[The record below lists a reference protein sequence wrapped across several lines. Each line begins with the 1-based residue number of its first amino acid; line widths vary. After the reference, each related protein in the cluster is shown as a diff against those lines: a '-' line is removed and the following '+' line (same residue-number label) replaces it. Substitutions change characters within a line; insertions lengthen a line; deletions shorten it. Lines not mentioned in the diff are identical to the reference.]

1 MASSAIHGLFPRRL
15 PTAPMAVRNAENG
28 GPAGGRTVTVSE
40 NPRPSLP
47 GGVTSPCHCRLRFL
61 ISCPVRALAGPRKYT
76 FYTAGPRDERHG
88 FHFDSRPCSFLA
100 RSSVFCAATHTDFA
114 PLSLAPSPRPH
125 GRPVLPPR
133 RRPYRCRQA
142 CQADT
147 STIRAVSMRLAVAM

>member
-61 ISCPVRALAGPRKYT
+61 ISCSVRALAGPRKSGL
-76 FYTAGPRDERHG
+76 YTAGP
-88 FHFDSRPCSFLA
+88 F
-100 RSSVFCAATHTDFA
+100 
-114 PLSLAPSPRPH
+114 
-125 GRPVLPPR
+125 
-133 RRPYRCRQA
+133 
-142 CQADT
+142 T
-147 STIRAVSMRLAVAM
+147 SMVAFQLQYSIHAVALGARAHCCGPRTPLRYASVYCVVPNGLVDNCSRSAKAIYATRAACLRSLGHHL